1 MKLRNI
7 LALCCTIILSLI
19 SCSKDK
25 GPIKDTLS
33 GSEWT
38 WSGENPS
45 DKFREETAKLK
56 FTSETEGV
64 TWTEFYIED
73 GGHMSKKE
81 YRFNFTYELKGS
93 SITFTVT
100 ESDDKEIKVLGHT
113 AIATLDREKG
123 TIEFRYTRDGKEV
136 SEVYHRSK

>member
-7 LALCCTIILSLI
+7 LALCCAVILSLI

-25 GPIKDTLS
+25 EPAKDTLS

-38 WSGENPS
+38 WSRDNSIQGFGENA
-45 DKFREETAKLK
+45 TLK
-56 FTSETEGV
+56 FTSEKEGV
-64 TWTEFYIED
+64 IVFNYYFND
-73 GGHMSKKE
+73 GGHVSKGE
-81 YRFNFTYELKGS
+81 RRINFTYELKGS
-93 SITFTVT
+93 LITTSSTRFDEKEKKNVT
-100 ESDDKEIKVLGHT
+100 SRVIG
-113 AIATLDREKG
+113 TLDREKG